1 MELLKLPMEKLKNK
15 VICDKHFP
23 ETSFMNYTRSKLNK
37 TTAIPTLFFSSDN
50 VEIDL
55 LTNPTE
61 WVYHN
66 RNETPSSEFLTSLKT
81 DINIDES
88 SDQIT
93 VTNSSLTPPPIKRI
107 KVEKQLLPTPKA
119 KISEIRILN
128 KIPTASPISNSQV
141 VSVKSTPPAKFINA
155 KVKVEKP
162 KAFSP
167 PTIINNSPPP
177 KVDNEQY
184 EYIVLPSMSS
194 PPASTV
200 NTVQADSS
208 LEVKS
213 IMKDLTEIKSLLNE
227 KLQQQASPTPAQ
239 SPSTSSP
246 SESNITQSHLNKI
259 QLFNGIKRYLSPSL
273 IALLRMEIFA
283 APSREYKKDEKIICS
298 EILKLGNETYDFFS
312 DEWRL
317 RLPSKE
323 MVKGWQSEE
332 MTDDDAS

>member
-1 MELLKLPMEKLKNK
+1 MEKLKNK

-37 TTAIPTLFFSSDN
+37 TTAIPTLFFNSDN

-55 LTNPTE
+55 LTNPTD
-61 WVYHN
+61 WVHQN
-66 RNETPSSEFLTSLKT
+66 RNETPSTEFQTSIKT
-81 DINIDES
+81 EISIDES

-93 VTNSSLTPPPIKRI
+93 NSPLTPPPTKRM
-107 KVEKQLLPTPKA
+107 KVDKPQLLPTPKA

-128 KIPTASPISNSQV
+128 KIPAVSSIVKALPAS
-141 VSVKSTPPAKFINA
+141 AKYLNPKGKA
-155 KVKVEKP
+155 EKP
-162 KAFSP
+162 KTFAQT
-167 PTIINNSPPP
+167 TIINSSPPP
-177 KVDNEQY
+177 KVDNEQQY
-184 EYIVLPSMSS
+184 EYIVLPAMPS
-194 PPASTV
+194 PSTPTVAPA
-200 NTVQADSS
+200 VQAEPT
-208 LEVKS
+208 LEVKA

-227 KLQQQASPTPAQ
+227 KLQQLPAAPAAAPQ
-239 SPSTSSP
+239 SPSN
-246 SESNITQSHLNKI
+246 ESNITQSHLNKI

-298 EILKLGNETYDFFS
+298 EILKLGNEVYDFFS